1 MSQLDE
7 LFKARREL
15 VKSAKAKL
23 TEIINSKVE
32 ELRPV
37 YKAPVNMRAYK
48 MFPIVSVQHRVQ
60 IEGSLGTRVVTLG
73 TFRYTKQGIGQALA
87 KIFATVAAS
96 GDTKVSPARAWM
108 QLEDETG
115 TYIFDVYDADY
126 IDVTKTAVE
135 HSKARRRLAA
145 EVAKEK
151 REGEEAFMAAVN
163 GEPIPIIRRRD
174 GKIAEH
180 VKREYANGK
189 KLAADIGTIG
199 N

>member
-1 MSQLDE
+1 
-7 LFKARREL
+7 
-15 VKSAKAKL
+15 
-23 TEIINSKVE
+23 
-32 ELRPV
+32 
-37 YKAPVNMRAYK
+37 
-48 MFPIVSVQHRVQ
+48 MFPIVSVQQKVNGQ
-60 IEGSLGTRVVTLG
+60 IKQLG
-73 TFRYTKQGIGQALA
+73 TFRYTKQGISQALA
-87 KIFATVAAS
+87 KIFSTIACE

-126 IDVTKTAVE
+126 IDVTKNAAAHTN
-135 HSKARRRLAA
+135 ARRRLAA

-151 REGEEAFMAAVN
+151 REGDEAFMAAVN
-163 GEPIPIIRRRD
+163 GEPIPIIRNRE

-180 VKREYANGK
+180 VKREYANGQ